1 MDSEQHLMD
10 LTTWELIALI
20 GELRDKVE
28 RYERALKEINNFE
41 GMTLYE
47 AQSLAQEALIHETN
61 TLA

>member
-47 AQSLAQEALIHETN
+47 AQSLAQEALKV
-61 TLA
+61 